1 MATTP
6 TPVELTNA
14 QARRI
19 ALGAQGFA
27 ERRPT
32 GAVDRRHG
40 RRLLDRVGVV
50 QIDSVNVVVRSQELP
65 LFARLGHHRR
75 DLIPRLTEAGDLF
88 EYWAHEASHVPVA
101 LHPLLRWR
109 MAGAHDGRGTWGGVA
124 AIACDSRRSW
134 PPCSPRWPSGAHH
147 HLDDRG
153 RRRARRGHVGLE
165 PGQAGTRVP
174 VLERAGHGPPGRELR
189 ALVRP
194 PRADAPGRRPRPA
207 HARPARRQA
216 RPARARRPQ
225 PRGGHGARPRR
236 LLPAQR
242 ARVPGA
248 AGRPRRRRAP
258 GAGRGAGLEGPRL
271 PPPRRPSA
279 QRPRPSA
286 PVAVRL
292 AGVGSDRTER
302 IWGFR
307 YRIEIYTPAAQRVHG
322 YYVLPFLLDGDLVA
336 RVDLKADRAAS
347 TLLVR
352 GAFAEARVHDDPAQ
366 LGRVAEELAGELGEL
381 ARFLGLD
388 GVEVAPNGDLA
399 PALAATVA
407 DHP

>member
-1 MATTP
+1 M
-6 TPVELTNA
+6 
-14 QARRI
+14 
-19 ALGAQGFA
+19 
-27 ERRPT
+27 
-32 GAVDRRHG
+32 
-40 RRLLDRVGVV
+40 
-50 QIDSVNVVVRSQELP
+50 
-65 LFARLGHHRR
+65 
-75 DLIPRLTEAGDLF
+75 
-88 EYWAHEASHVPVA
+88 
-101 LHPLLRWR
+101 
-109 MAGAHDGRGTWGGVA
+109 A
-124 AIACDSRRSW
+124 AIACDEPALVASV
-134 PPCSPRWPSGAHH
+134 SPRWPSGAHH

-174 VLERAGHGPPGRELR
+174 VLERAGHGPPGRNFERWYDLPERMLPAAALDPPTPDPLDAKRDLLVLAARSHGVGTARDLADYFRLNVPESRGLLAGLVDDGRLVPAEVRGWKDR
-189 ALVRP
+189 AFLHP
-194 PRADAPGRRPRPA
+194 D
-207 HARPARRQA
+207 
-216 RPARARRPQ
+216 ARRPNT
-225 PRGGHGARPRR
+225 PEAERSCRR
-236 LLPAQR
+236 STR
-242 ARVPGA
+242 WC
-248 AGRPRRRRAP
+248 
-258 GAGRGAGLEGPRL
+258 
-271 PPPRRPSA
+271 
-279 QRPRPSA
+279 
-286 PVAVRL
+286 
-292 AGVGSDRTER
+292 GSDRTER